1 LSNKDLNKQFRAA
14 VREIER
20 ILSPKELTRDQE
32 EMLHRAI
39 SKEGLDFHGIVQWGL
54 DMFR

>member
-1 LSNKDLNKQFRAA
+1 
-14 VREIER
+14 
-20 ILSPKELTRDQE
+20 
-32 EMLHRAI
+32 MLHRAI